1 METQLLT
8 AHCLLL
14 TAQMN
19 IVVCIKQVPETQDVR
34 LDPVTHTL
42 KREGIAAMINPFDL
56 YALEEGLRVR
66 ESQGGKVTVLT
77 MGPPQAEAA
86 LREALGYGAD
96 AAVLLSDKAFAGA
109 DTWATA
115 LTLARAIDKLGGA
128 DLIFTGKQAIDGD
141 TAQVGPMLA
150 TILDIP
156 YAAWARKLTF
166 SGDGSVAVERL
177 LDHGYDAVETSLP
190 ALVTVVKEINE
201 PRVPSFKAKLKA
213 KKEAIPVWGISDLG
227 MDAAEVGLSGSFTQ
241 VVKVFAPPARG
252 KAEIW
257 TGAADEL
264 AGRLWQRLKA
274 LKSGE
279 TPSEHL

>member
-1 METQLLT
+1 
-8 AHCLLL
+8 
-14 TAQMN
+14 MN
-19 IVVCIKQVPETQDVR
+19 IVVCIKQVPETQEVR

-42 KREGIAAMINPFDL
+42 KREGIKAIINPFDL
-56 YALEEGLRVR
+56 YALEEALRVK
-66 ESQGGKVTVLT
+66 EAQGGQVTLLS

-150 TILDIP
+150 TVLDIP

-166 SGDGSVAVERL
+166 GADGSLIVERL
-177 LDHGYDAVETSLP
+177 LDHGYDAVAVSLP
-190 ALVTVVKEINE
+190 ALITVVNEINE

-213 KKEAIPVWGISDLG
+213 KKEPIPVWGLADLG
-227 MDAAEVGLSGSFTQ
+227 LPPAAVGLAGSFTQ
-241 VVKVFAPPARG
+241 VVKVFPPPARG
-252 KAEIW
+252 ASETW
-257 TGAADEL
+257 EGNPAEL
-264 AGRLWQRLKA
+264 ATRLWQRLKEMSKGA
-274 LKSGE
+274 V
-279 TPSEHL
+279 

>member
-1 METQLLT
+1 MV
-8 AHCLLL
+8 
-14 TAQMN
+14 N
-19 IVVCIKQVPETQDVR
+19 IVVCIKQVPDTQEVR

-42 KREGIAAMINPFDL
+42 KREGLAAVINPFDL

-66 ESQGGKVTVLT
+66 DTRGGTVTVIT

-96 AAVLLSDKAFAGA
+96 AAVLLSDKNFAGA

-115 LTLARAIDKLGGA
+115 LTLARAVDKLGAA

-150 TILDIP
+150 TILNIP
-156 YAAWARKLTF
+156 YVAWARKLTWN
-166 SGDGSVAVERL
+166 SNGALAVERL
-177 LDHGYDAVETSLP
+177 LDHGYDAVAVELP

-213 KKEAIPVWGISDLG
+213 KKEPIPVWGLDDLG
-227 MDAAEVGLSGSFTQ
+227 LQAAEVGLIGSFTQ
-241 VVKVFAPPARG
+241 VVKVFPPPARG
-252 KAEIW
+252 TSEVW
-257 TGAADEL
+257 TGTAEEL
-264 AGRLWQRLKA
+264 AARLWQRLKDKGRA
-274 LKSGE
+274 
-279 TPSEHL
+279 

>member
-1 METQLLT
+1 ML
-8 AHCLLL
+8 
-14 TAQMN
+14 N
-19 IVVCIKQVPETQDVR
+19 IVVCIKQVPETQEVR

-42 KREGIAAMINPFDL
+42 KREGVKAIINPFDL
-56 YALEEGLRVR
+56 YALEEALRLKD
-66 ESQGGKVTVLT
+66 SQGAQVTVLT
-77 MGPPQAEAA
+77 MGPPQAEEA

-96 AAVLLSDKAFAGA
+96 GAVLLSDKKFAGA

-115 LTLARAIDKLGGA
+115 LTLAKAIKKLGAA

-166 SGDGSVAVERL
+166 GDDGALQVERL
-177 LDHGYDAVETSLP
+177 LDHGYDAVEVSLP

-213 KKEAIPVWGISDLG
+213 KKEAIPLWGASDLG
-227 MDAAEVGLSGSFTQ
+227 LEEQEVGLSGSFTQ
-241 VVKVFAPPARG
+241 VVKVFPPPARG
-252 KAEIW
+252 KSEVW
-257 TGAADEL
+257 TGDPAEL
-264 AGRLWQRLKA
+264 AGRLWQRLKERS
-274 LKSGE
+274 KGV
-279 TPSEHL
+279 